1 MAERGTTDDHA
12 IYPHQIAL
20 GDDHLNNPYRL
31 YVLPLS
37 YENLGLLYAVLGLS
51 ASHLGIM
58 TADVYLRET
67 LAVEYRLKAIRSLG
81 ETIKNTFAGSL
92 HEDDRDSM
100 FAMIQILLL
109 QDVSIT
115 FVAYQLQLAETAA
128 ELKQDIR
135 IRCIGSRCSRYGGF
149 IYLQPAPPI
158 RYVDSQGRAD
168 DLLLR
173 QPSMVGSSILC

>member
-12 IYPHQIAL
+12 ICPHQIAL

-58 TADVYLRET
+58 TADVHLRET

-81 ETIKNTFAGSL
+81 GTIKNTFAGAL
-92 HEDDRDSM
+92 HENDRDSV

-109 QDVSIT
+109 QDVSI
-115 FVAYQLQLAETAA
+115 
-128 ELKQDIR
+128 
-135 IRCIGSRCSRYGGF
+135 
-149 IYLQPAPPI
+149 
-158 RYVDSQGRAD
+158 
-168 DLLLR
+168 
-173 QPSMVGSSILC
+173 PSGVFTYNWPNS